1 MPKIT
6 ITATNRLRLSNYSE
20 HQEWISLQEF
30 SARMAWND
38 RTTRRRISDGTIEAK
53 RFGPRLIRIHVSE
66 LAKFGETLG
75 AFGGE

>member
-1 MPKIT
+1 
-6 ITATNRLRLSNYSE
+6 
-20 HQEWISLQEF
+20 
-30 SARMAWND
+30 MAWND